1 MTYDDTTERRHRV
14 LTDADVQALA
24 TALHGPTTAEEHAEH
39 HMMFRL
45 WIERE
50 NRKAEFR
57 EKVKAQVGGWTI
69 ITVLSGIGYAAFE
82 GFRAIVRAKGGG

>member
-1 MTYDDTTERRHRV
+1 
-14 LTDADVQALA
+14 
-24 TALHGPTTAEEHAEH
+24 
-39 HMMFRL
+39 MFRL

-57 EKVKAQVGGWTI
+57 EKVRAQVGGWTI

>member
-1 MTYDDTTERRHRV
+1 
-14 LTDADVQALA
+14 
-24 TALHGPTTAEEHAEH
+24 
-39 HMMFRL
+39 MMFRR

-82 GFRAIVRAKGGG
+82 GFREIVRVKGGG